1 MLSEAEIL
9 DALRDCYD
17 TELNLNIVD
26 LGQVCAV
33 ETGPDPDATE
43 AWPRQWAKI
52 AIRLTVPPP
61 VSDPQGALLVEQARN
76 RLAGIP
82 ELSSLTV
89 EVVQEPAWTPQAI
102 SATGRKR
109 LGL

>member
-43 AWPRQWAKI
+43 TWPR
-52 AIRLTVPPP
+52 
-61 VSDPQGALLVEQARN
+61 
-76 RLAGIP
+76 
-82 ELSSLTV
+82 
-89 EVVQEPAWTPQAI
+89 
-102 SATGRKR
+102 
-109 LGL
+109 